1 MSVALSLI
9 ELGQK
14 TSLTRTQIKQFEKDL
29 LTPSSSQ
36 LINLARECDVRVEY
50 FFRNQQIELLNL
62 NFRQLKIL
70 DKRTQELIRYK
81 IIGLIESRIEL
92 LRFVSHAPIHKFS
105 ESKELLGHIKSLD
118 DLENFAKHHSKSI
131 PLGIH
136 PISYLNA
143 QLEKFGI
150 IFIVVN
156 EIHPRFLM
164 LTATAKSLEGIFYNI
179 LAISSQYLKNLI
191 DTVFSNPSDE
201 KINHS
206 KNHLELFEHLV
217 YESLGDGLIP
227 ESKAAELLGVPLMSF
242 YQSNKRT
249 ARQD

>member
-1 MSVALSLI
+1 LSVALSI
-9 ELGQK
+9 KELGQK
-14 TSLTRTQIKQFEKDL
+14 TRLTRTQIQQFEKDL

-36 LINLARECDVRVEY
+36 LINLARECNVRVEY
-50 FFRNQQIELLNL
+50 YFRNQQIELLNL
-62 NFRQLKIL
+62 NFRQLKLL
-70 DKRTQELIRYK
+70 DTRTQDLIRYK

-92 LRFVSHAPIHKFS
+92 LRFVPYAPIHKFS

-118 DLENFAKHHSKSI
+118 DLEKFFENHCKSI

-150 IFIVVN
+150 LFIVVN

-164 LTATAKSLEGIFYNI
+164 ITATAKSLEGIFYNI

-191 DTVFSNPSDE
+191 DTVFSNPSNE
-201 KINHS
+201 KINYS
-206 KNHLELFEHLV
+206 ESHLDLFKHLV
-217 YESLGDGLIP
+217 YKSLGDGLIT
-227 ESKAAELLGVPLMSF
+227 ESKAAELVGVPLMSF
-242 YQSNKRT
+242 YQSNKRS